1 MEPVTSEKLGQRVG
15 RALKEGPQS
24 STSSAQMGTGCS
36 ALAASSTF
44 SATRIF
50 TRASRHA
57 AGRVHMLL
65 LTYSRAPLT
74 YSRAL
79 LTYSRALL
87 PHSSRRR
94 HRSTSRIF
102 SAECMRLW
110 KKTSRISITAAST
123 RRISLTTPSYHS
135 CFKKSLFGSLVH
147 SIRTRQNG
155 RVSLCLRWH

>member
-1 MEPVTSEKLGQRVG
+1 MQRVTSEKLGQRVG

-57 AGRVHMLL
+57 TGRVHMLL
-65 LTYSRAPLT
+65 ST

-87 PHSSRRR
+87 PHLSRRR
-94 HRSTSRIF
+94 HRSTYRIF
-102 SAECMRLW
+102 SAGCMRLW

-147 SIRTRQNG
+147 SIRTKQKC